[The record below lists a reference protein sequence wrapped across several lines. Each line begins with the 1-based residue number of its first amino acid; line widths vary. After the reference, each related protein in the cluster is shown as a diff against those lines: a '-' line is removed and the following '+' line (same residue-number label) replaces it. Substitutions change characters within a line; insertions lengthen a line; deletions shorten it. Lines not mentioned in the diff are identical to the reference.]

1 MLFSAYSVPNILFPL
16 FGGILID
23 RIGVRSGIVIFSS
36 VLVIGQISNF
46 YLLSLIFSLCDG
58 GA

>member
-1 MLFSAYSVPNILFPL
+1 MLFSAYSVPNIFFPL